1 MLKLFSN
8 YIIFRAFLIGKASFS
23 GYHIVKQETNKPSYE
38 SLEKRLSI
46 AESII
51 EAIRNGE
58 IDAIVRPKE
67 VSLVRPEAQVR
78 QTEADLEK
86 SWALYQAVV
95 EDQSELICRY
105 RPDGILTFVNKA
117 FCDYFNQPAGYCE
130 GKYFRLPIYQDD
142 KEIYD
147 NSFKKL
153 NAKTPITTVEH
164 RVIVDNDIRWLKWN
178 RRCILDENGNIIDY
192 QDVGH
197 DITERKHT
205 EQELKKARQ
214 AAELA
219 NQAKNAFLANMSHE
233 LRTPLNG
240 ILGYA
245 QFLEKIL
252 ENNTACKESISGIMT
267 SSEHLLMLIN
277 DILELSRIEPG
288 TLQKANHEFSLIDFL
303 KQTESFARIQ
313 TKQKNLGFVSNISN
327 KLPNYVKGDEKR
339 LRQVLINLLGN
350 AVKFTNNGRIT
361 FQAKP
366 VDQHVIRFSVQ
377 DTGIGIPKD
386 QIDRIFE
393 MFQKS
398 SSGNYVEG
406 AGLGL
411 TVCRRLIGLMNGRL
425 HVESTV
431 NQGSTFWFDI
441 PLEVIEKVIPVT
453 EISEELPTETKI
465 ADQFSVPQQSEIE
478 PLLKAARMG
487 NVFGVEKQ
495 LKLFLEKKPEFSQW
509 GETIKSYTEQFK
521 IKELVACLS
530 NLT

>member
-1 MLKLFSN
+1 
-8 YIIFRAFLIGKASFS
+8 
-23 GYHIVKQETNKPSYE
+23 VKQETNKPSYE

-58 IDAIVRPKE
+58 VDAIVRPKE

-86 SWALYQAVV
+86 SWALYHAVV

-105 RPDGILTFVNKA
+105 RPDNILTFVNKA
-117 FCDYFNQPAGYCE
+117 FCDYFKQPAGYCE
-130 GKYFRLPIYQDD
+130 GKHFCLPIHQDD
-142 KEIYD
+142 KEVYE
-147 NSFKKL
+147 NSFRKL
-153 NAKTPITTVEH
+153 SVKTPITTVEH
-164 RVIVDNDIRWLKWN
+164 RVIIDNNIRWLKWN
-178 RRCILDENGNIIDY
+178 RRCIVDEKGTIIDY
-192 QDVGH
+192 QDVGR
-197 DITERKHT
+197 DITERKKT
-205 EQELKKARQ
+205 EEELKKARQ

-252 ENNTACKESISGIMT
+252 ENNTACTESIVGIMT

-288 TLQKANHEFSLIDFL
+288 TLQTVHNEFSLTNFL

-313 TKQKNLGFVSNISN
+313 TKQKNLTFVSNISN
-327 KLPNYVKGDEKR
+327 NLPRYVKGDEKR

-350 AVKFTNNGRIT
+350 AVKFTNKGQVT
-361 FQAKP
+361 FQVEP
-366 VDQHVIRFSVQ
+366 VDQNLLRFSIQ
-377 DTGIGIPKD
+377 DTGIGIQQD
-386 QIDRIFE
+386 QIDNIFN

-398 SSGNYVEG
+398 SSGHYVEG

-411 TVCRRLIGLMNGRL
+411 TVCRRLIGLMNGTL
-425 HVESTV
+425 HVDSAV

-441 PLEVIEKVIPVT
+441 PLEVIDQKITDKDITADKQTTTKVV
-453 EISEELPTETKI
+453 
-465 ADQFSVPQQSEIE
+465 AQFLVPQQAEIA
-478 PLLKAARMG
+478 PLLKAAKMG

-495 LKLFLEKKPEFSQW
+495 LDLLLEKKPELIQW
-509 GETIKSYTEQFK
+509 GGKIKSYTEQFK
-521 IKELVACLS
+521 VKELVAYLS
-530 NLT
+530 E